1 MASDL
6 RFALRMILTHRWFSA
21 AVVATL
27 ALGIGLNTMFL
38 GWLARC
44 CSGPYPHAARPLWI
58 LSSPFATNEASTEI
72 GH

>member
-21 AVVATL
+21 AVLATL
-27 ALGIGLNTMFL
+27 ALGIGLNNVL
-38 GWLARC
+38 YAGKRVAVQARTR
-44 CSGPYPHAARPLWI
+44 AARPLWI